1 MPLSCIRK
9 AILYGAR
16 DLRFVN
22 EPVPEELGPHQ
33 VLVRTLVTAL
43 STGTDLAN
51 YDGRSEEQIE
61 VMRKKVLELI
71 VSGASKMSTSSR
83 EKELIEMVRFV
94 SYLFCDW
101 QLTLS
106 KVIRLTSAH
115 TPDVAQLYTQAK
127 TIQELCRQ
135 RDFIIKEVA
144 EERARW
150 EAERQ
155 GFDRVTE
162 ALIAGRSH
170 GGDSTYRE
178 EVCLLSLVDNANDID
193 PRFQELERQ
202 VATLDADNK
211 ALRQKVTFSP

>member
-1 MPLSCIRK
+1 MVLD
-9 AILYGAR
+9 G
-16 DLRFVN
+16 
-22 EPVPEELGPHQ
+22 PVL
-33 VLVRTLVTAL
+33 AL
-43 STGTDLAN
+43 SDIMHGMASSPTTSPPQEDDHALAESATPEPLD
-51 YDGRSEEQIE
+51 YAQIE
-61 VMRKKVLELI
+61 VMRKRVLELI

-83 EKELIEMVRFV
+83 EKELIDM
-94 SYLFCDW
+94 
-101 QLTLS
+101 
-106 KVIRLTSAH
+106 VIRLTSTH

-150 EAERQ
+150 EAERH
-155 GFDRVTE
+155 GFDRVAE

-178 EVCLLSLVDNANDID
+178 E
-193 PRFQELERQ
+193 ELERQ
-202 VATLDADNK
+202 VAILGADNK

>member
-1 MPLSCIRK
+1 MVFD
-9 AILYGAR
+9 G
-16 DLRFVN
+16 
-22 EPVPEELGPHQ
+22 PVL
-33 VLVRTLVTAL
+33 AL
-43 STGTDLAN
+43 SDIMHGIASSPTTSAHQDDENTRAN
-51 YDGRSEEQIE
+51 SATPEPLDYAQIE

-178 EVCLLSLVDNANDID
+178 EVCLLL
-193 PRFQELERQ
+193 
-202 VATLDADNK
+202 
-211 ALRQKVTFSP
+211 

>member
-1 MPLSCIRK
+1 M
-9 AILYGAR
+9 
-16 DLRFVN
+16 
-22 EPVPEELGPHQ
+22 
-33 VLVRTLVTAL
+33 
-43 STGTDLAN
+43 
-51 YDGRSEEQIE
+51 
-61 VMRKKVLELI
+61 
-71 VSGASKMSTSSR
+71 
-83 EKELIEMVRFV
+83 FV
-94 SYLFCDW
+94 SDW
-101 QLTLS
+101 WLTLS

-150 EAERQ
+150 EAERH
-155 GFDRVTE
+155 GFDRVAE
-162 ALIAGRSH
+162 ALIAGRNH

-178 EVCLLSLVDNANDID
+178 EVCLLPLVDNANDID